1 MKKEEKEAMK
11 EQIALYK
18 KWRKV
23 LQQGTFYRG
32 RSFYDGTQSGMG
44 GSVLADEAGNQ
55 MEWTCVSE
63 DGTKAVGMLM
73 QKLVVPN
80 MQQQTYYPKGLLPDV
95 RYHFYNRKLKYNIKE
110 FGDLVNTV
118 SPVHIKQ
125 DSLTHQ
131 VLSKL
136 VKMDGETEDFHA
148 YGDILM
154 YGGVHVSPAF
164 GGTGYNDKVRHYPD
178 FASRLY
184 FMDEEVKK

>member
-1 MKKEEKEAMK
+1 M
-11 EQIALYK
+11 
-18 KWRKV
+18 
-23 LQQGTFYRG
+23 
-32 RSFYDGTQSGMG
+32 
-44 GSVLADEAGNQ
+44 
-55 MEWTCVSE
+55 
-63 DGTKAVGMLM
+63 
-73 QKLVVPN
+73 
-80 MQQQTYYPKGLLPDV
+80 LPDV

-148 YGDILM
+148 YGDTLM
-154 YGGVHVSPAF
+154 YGGIHVSPAF

-184 FMDEEVKK
+184 FMDGEVKK